1 MDFRLG
7 ERSDIFRQEARAFL
21 DEVLTDEVLDQMHRT
36 GVHHNWDFHRALVER
51 GWLAPGW
58 PEEFGGQGRDPL
70 EMLAFAEERRSSVS
84 SAFCVEP
91 LSIRMTS

>member
-7 ERSDIFRQEARAFL
+7 ERSEAFRQEARDFL
-21 DEVLTDEVLDQMHRT
+21 DEVLTDEVRDQMHQT
-36 GVHHNWDFHRALVER
+36 GVHHNWDFHRSLVER

-70 EMLAFAEERRSSVS
+70 EMLAFMEEFHGPGLRPTPW
-84 SAFCVEP
+84 AP
-91 LSIRMTS
+91 P